1 MGFISPTALSTLQT
15 CQLRLAFQRDD
26 KTQVWMRKSTS
37 SALGIVAHRLT
48 ELVLKGAAPTNPAD
62 RRTWLTERWEGLVHA
77 EWESIQA
84 QWPDRI
90 VDDPKHWSR
99 RGRDS
104 SQADQAIASRPG
116 SESLGPGLRRP
127 IFRQRP
133 CQGSQCNQP
142 AGPGL
147 SLDRTEAVRR
157 RSWAVRAARPCRGC
171 RWAPP
176 GPRPKVGRQTRRDD
190 GDATT
195 ATAAVRTPGAR

>member
-37 SALGIVAHRLT
+37 SALGVVAHRLT

-90 VDDPKHWSR
+90 VDDPKHWGGEVATRVRLIKRLQAVQVRNHSVQVYGPHLPEAPLPR
-99 RGRDS
+99 KPTQPTGR
-104 SQADQAIASRPG
+104 
-116 SESLGPGLRRP
+116 
-127 IFRQRP
+127 
-133 CQGSQCNQP
+133 
-142 AGPGL
+142 
-147 SLDRTEAVRR
+147 
-157 RSWAVRAARPCRGC
+157 
-171 RWAPP
+171 
-176 GPRPKVGRQTRRDD
+176 PRPFLGSNGSCTTTIVGCSGSPTVSRK
-190 GDATT
+190 
-195 ATAAVRTPGAR
+195 